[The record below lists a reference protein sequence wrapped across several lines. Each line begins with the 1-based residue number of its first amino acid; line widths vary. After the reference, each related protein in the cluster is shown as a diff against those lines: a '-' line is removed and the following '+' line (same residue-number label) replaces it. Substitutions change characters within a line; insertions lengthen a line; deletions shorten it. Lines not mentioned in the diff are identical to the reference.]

1 MLKQFTIH
9 RTVFLHAAWLDQI
22 SIHCPIFL
30 TAASRRSLDRVSV
43 PVWGT
48 NLSVPLDIVGLVGR
62 YLTNYLMSR
71 EPIRVRNS
79 FNRGSC
85 GPLCYGVLVGVST
98 GYPPDTG
105 KLLTRYAPFRRSP
118 ARWYCYLLPLPLD
131 LHVLSLP
138 LAFILSQDQTL
149 HCIFLIFLSLTRTF
163 IFSPASLSENRLKKL
178 TLSFILFLVLASC
191 TPSNFRWR
199 SSSQSFQ

>member
-1 MLKQFTIH
+1 MG
-9 RTVFLHAAWLDQI
+9 D
-22 SIHCPIFL
+22 
-30 TAASRRSLDRVSV
+30 ASLQ
-43 PVWGT
+43 
-48 NLSVPLDIVGLVGR
+48 N
-62 YLTNYLMSR
+62 
-71 EPIRVRNS
+71 
-79 FNRGSC
+79 
-85 GPLCYGVLVGVST
+85 YGVLVVVSNGYSPVT
-98 GYPPDTG
+98 GR
-105 KLLTRYAPFRRSP
+105 LLTRYAPFRRSP

-149 HCIFLIFLSLTRTF
+149 HCIFLISLSLTRTF
-163 IFSPASLSENRLKKL
+163 IFFPAPLSENRLKKL